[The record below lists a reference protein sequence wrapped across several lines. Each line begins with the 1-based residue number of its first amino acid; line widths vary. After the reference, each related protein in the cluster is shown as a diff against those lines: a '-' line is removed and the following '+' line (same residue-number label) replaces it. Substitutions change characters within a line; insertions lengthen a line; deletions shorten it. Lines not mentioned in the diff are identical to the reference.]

1 MLGVDPVGTFG
12 ETATCQVTRATEP
25 VLSAGRI
32 AVADALRPYPSA
44 GLSLAPTPI
53 YRMDHLSS
61 YLRSETWVMRD
72 DLTGFALGGNKVRK
86 LDFLIGDAL
95 AKHADTLV
103 VSGASSF
110 SRNAAAAGKVFGL
123 DVVVLVSGDED
134 DQNRISQAFFEE
146 FDAQVRF
153 LPDDAATG
161 TAQAQLRD
169 ELTDQGRRVYEL
181 HPGGS
186 DAIGTLGYVEAFG
199 QICDVTDHAGVH
211 FDRIVHAS
219 GSAATQAGLAV
230 GSAISGYVT
239 DLVGIAISQ
248 PESVQR
254 HRVQNL
260 AAETTDM
267 LGVVVDTEGISV
279 DDRFLG
285 EGYPRPSRE
294 GEAATAL
301 FATKEGLLLDQ
312 VYGGKAAAAVIAYAR
327 DTTSSVA
334 RTLFIHTGGNAGVY
348 Y

>member
-1 MLGVDPVGTFG
+1 
-12 ETATCQVTRATEP
+12 
-25 VLSAGRI
+25 
-32 AVADALRPYPSA
+32 
-44 GLSLAPTPI
+44 
-53 YRMDHLSS
+53 
-61 YLRSETWVMRD
+61 MRD

-230 GSAISGYVT
+230 GSAISGYVS

-267 LGVVVDTEGISV
+267 LGVVVDTEGITV

-285 EGYPRPSRE
+285 EKQLLRSLRPRKGFSSTRSTE
-294 GEAATAL
+294 GRRQQQSLHMPRTPHRVSPARSSSIPAETQAST
-301 FATKEGLLLDQ
+301 TDQ
-312 VYGGKAAAAVIAYAR
+312 DR
-327 DTTSSVA
+327 
-334 RTLFIHTGGNAGVY
+334 TGGTHY
-348 Y
+348 RMI